1 MHDAN
6 VSRSESPISRA
17 SLFPVRSMRYPPALL
32 DEIKARLSVSQVVA
46 RKVALKR
53 AGREMR
59 GLSPFK
65 VEKTPSFF
73 VNDHK
78 GAWFDFSSG
87 QNGDIFKFL
96 MLTEGV
102 SFTEAVERLAEEAG
116 VSLPKPTQED
126 RQLYDQRERLL
137 AVIEASA
144 EFFVQQLR
152 SAAGF
157 EARRYIERRGLAAG
171 TIEKFRLGYA
181 PAGRAQL
188 KDYLAKAGFSAEEMN
203 LSGMLISGPDI
214 PVSYDRFRNRVMFPI
229 TDTRGRPIAFGG
241 RALDPDAPA
250 KYLNSPETPLFH
262 KSHVLFNAAN
272 ARQPAFDKGQ
282 IVVVEGYMDVI
293 ALSEAGFP
301 ATVAPLGTALTVE
314 QVQLLWRMAREPIL
328 CFDGDGAG
336 RRAAFR
342 AVETVLPH
350 LKPGYS
356 VQFAFLPDGL
366 DPDDLVR
373 QRGPDAFRDVLAK
386 TAPLFDVLIEREEQA
401 GPSAVTPEQRAA
413 LEARLTALVGKIQDQ
428 SVRTQYERE
437 MRETLWAR
445 NKRVIREI
453 ATGGLGPSRGGSAA
467 PAGARRRNNTQ
478 LDWRFTVRAT
488 EKQRIGNLP
497 RAATLSQAPMRSNE
511 LAVRTLPLPPR
522 EVLLMRTLLNH
533 PWLIEEECE
542 TIADLTL
549 TAQPLIDLRKAMLNI
564 VSYQGTLESAALR
577 AHLSD
582 AGFGPLVA
590 ATDRISHRSDRFAEP
605 DADRE
610 TVETGWRH
618 ACALHETQVG
628 LRRALAEA
636 EQEYLT
642 SQSET
647 ALARI
652 LDLQEQLE
660 RSASQNAELATP
672 PAVPMVREG

>member
-1 MHDAN
+1 
-6 VSRSESPISRA
+6 
-17 SLFPVRSMRYPPALL
+17 MRYPPALL

-53 AGREMR
+53 SGRELK

-65 VEKTPSFF
+65 VEKSPSFF
-73 VNDHK
+73 VNDNK

-116 VSLPKPTQED
+116 VALPKATPED
-126 RQLYDQRERLL
+126 RAVYDQRDRLL
-137 AVIEASA
+137 AVLEASA
-144 EFFVQQLR
+144 RFFVQQLHG
-152 SAAGF
+152 AAGL
-157 EARRYIERRGLAAG
+157 EARRYLERRGLAQAG
-171 TIEKFRLGYA
+171 IERFRLGYA
-181 PAGRAQL
+181 PGGRAQL
-188 KDYLAKAGFSAEEMN
+188 KEHLAKAGFTAEEMN
-203 LSGMLISGPDI
+203 LSGMLIWGEDI
-214 PVSYDRFRNRVMFPI
+214 PVSYDRFRHRVMFPI
-229 TDTRGRPIAFGG
+229 TDTRGRTIAFGG

-272 ARQPAFDKGQ
+272 ARQPAFDSGR

-314 QVQLLWRMAREPIL
+314 QVALLWRMAKEPVL

-401 GPSAVTPEQRAA
+401 GPQAVTPEQRAS
-413 LEARLTALVGKIQDQ
+413 LEARLMTLVGRIEDR
-428 SVRTQYERE
+428 SVRSQYERE
-437 MRETLWAR
+437 LRETLWAK
-445 NKRVIREI
+445 NKRLIREI
-453 ATGGLGPSRGGSAA
+453 AAGGLGGGARGGASAQA
-467 PAGARRRNNTQ
+467 AGRRRNNTQ
-478 LDWRFTVRAT
+478 LDWRLSARAT
-488 EKQRIGNLP
+488 EKQRIGNIP
-497 RAATLSQAPMRSNE
+497 RAAALSQAPVRSNE
-511 LAVRTLPLPPR
+511 LALRTLPLPPR

-533 PWLIEEECE
+533 PWLLEEECE
-542 TIADLTL
+542 AIADLTL
-549 TAQPLIDLRKAMLNI
+549 TAEPLSGLRRAMLNV
-564 VSYQGTLESAALR
+564 VSNHGSLDTEALR
-577 AHLSD
+577 AHLIG
-582 AGFGPLVA
+582 AGFGSLVA
-590 ATDRISHRSDRFAEP
+590 AVDRISHRSDRFAEP
-605 DADRE
+605 DADRD
-610 TVETGWRH
+610 TVEAGWRH
-618 ACALHETQVG
+618 ACALHEMQVG

-636 EQEYLT
+636 EQDYLS
-642 SQSET
+642 SQSEK

-652 LDLQEQLE
+652 VDLQEQLA
-660 RSASQNAELATP
+660 RSASHHADLSA
-672 PAVPMVREG
+672 PAGGVPGSRES